1 MLDCMTNKS
10 QQVSTSRLATGK
22 SCVIAF
28 VSVRWTKRCGP
39 SRTGTSW
46 PASCSCHTPKFN
58 SLHLMSAEVNQP
70 DWSGVFGMKRNKSM
84 LHSAVLLVCAGL
96 CAGGMGGTAA
106 AQQAGTSPKIKKNV
120 KLTSRSLYSAEELR
134 RIVDQTVAEE
144 AARYRIDPLLIYA
157 MIEQESGFK
166 PHALSPK
173 GALGLMQLM
182 PGTAARFGVRDR
194 RDPRES
200 IRAGVKYLVW
210 LLDRFDGNVR
220 LGLAGYNAGEGAVD
234 KYGRRIPPYDET
246 REYVRRIEANYLRMA
261 RIRSN
266 GGEVPGST
274 RVATSQ
280 PSNEAGGAPEA
291 PSYSYRFRLRKADST
306 TTSAMVQPT
315 VTAGTTSKQ

>member
-1 MLDCMTNKS
+1 
-10 QQVSTSRLATGK
+10 
-22 SCVIAF
+22 
-28 VSVRWTKRCGP
+28 
-39 SRTGTSW
+39 
-46 PASCSCHTPKFN
+46 
-58 SLHLMSAEVNQP
+58 
-70 DWSGVFGMKRNKSM
+70 MK
-84 LHSAVLLVCAGL
+84 LVKLILSFSKLIMCAGL
-96 CAGGMGGTAA
+96 CAGIWSGSVA
-106 AQQAGTSPKIKKNV
+106 AQQIASRQKVKKNV
-120 KLTSRSLYSAEELR
+120 RLTSRALYSGADLR
-134 RIVDQTVAEE
+134 RIVDQTVNEE

-166 PHALSPK
+166 PHALSVK

-261 RIRSN
+261 RIRNN
-266 GGEVPGST
+266 GGEVPGMRNT
-274 RVATSQ
+274 AAAQ
-280 PSNEAGGAPEA
+280 PSTEVADTPV
-291 PSYSYRFRLRKADST
+291 PSYSFRFRLPKADNTST
-306 TTSAMVQPT
+306 QPTAVVQP
-315 VTAGTTSKQ
+315 AGTGGTTPKQ